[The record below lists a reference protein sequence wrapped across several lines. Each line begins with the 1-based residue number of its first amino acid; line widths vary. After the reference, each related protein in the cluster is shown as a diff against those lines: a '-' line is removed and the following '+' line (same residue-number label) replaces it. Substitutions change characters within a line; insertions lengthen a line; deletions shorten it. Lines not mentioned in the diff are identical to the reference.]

1 MPINI
6 QSLFSDLIETPRQAQ
21 QRQLQEG
28 LLRAQQVTSGLRGL
42 AATQAPLAGVLAQNI
57 GQRQEALRQN
67 LGGMLGLDVRTQSEK
82 LSDIIKGADP
92 SSPSGLINLSKA
104 IEDIAPTQALG
115 LRQMAVEEQRIL
127 DDRAIAA
134 EERERIA
141 KNQERELSQTDRR
154 INIQQGNLDQ
164 VLAAFD
170 QSLVDKA
177 FTQDLQT
184 KNYNLSVQ
192 RAELAER
199 QYNQAQTR
207 LLAGD
212 RAAQKDYLQ
221 QYETEEQL
229 MYKAS
234 NLADTFGSEVVQSRF
249 NAGIPGATQRAL
261 NRLLTGG
268 DESLLTYT
276 ELTKLKNQAALGNL
290 PKGAASDRDVAL
302 VLEGEITELAK
313 PADIER
319 YLRGVAKLAAI
330 NAEKQFQK
338 IDYLS
343 VAGGNFAGYLTEM
356 KKFENGEPNKLY
368 EFSENETYE
377 DYIKQKYNVEW
388 DIPTEQELM
397 MQNDAEKN
405 QDLLDTIYADGDD

>member
-1 MPINI
+1 M
-6 QSLFSDLIETPRQAQ
+6 
-21 QRQLQEG
+21 
-28 LLRAQQVTSGLRGL
+28 
-42 AATQAPLAGVLAQNI
+42 
-57 GQRQEALRQN
+57 
-67 LGGMLGLDVRTQSEK
+67 
-82 LSDIIKGADP
+82 
-92 SSPSGLINLSKA
+92 
-104 IEDIAPTQALG
+104 
-115 LRQMAVEEQRIL
+115 
-127 DDRAIAA
+127 
-134 EERERIA
+134 
-141 KNQERELSQTDRR
+141 SQTDRR

-170 QSLVDKA
+170 QSLADKA
-177 FTQDLQT
+177 FAQDLQT
-184 KNYNLSVQ
+184 KNYNLAVQ

-212 RAAQKDYLQ
+212 RAAQRDYLQ
-221 QYETEEQL
+221 QFEADSQL
-229 MYKAS
+229 LYKAS
-234 NLADTFGSEVVQSRF
+234 NLADTFGSEVFQSRSS
-249 NAGIPGATQRAL
+249 AGVAGAAQRAV

-302 VLEGEITELAK
+302 VLEGEISELAK

-356 KKFENGEPNKLY
+356 QKFEDGESNTLY

-377 DYIKQKYNVEW
+377 DYMANKYNIEW
-388 DIPTEQELM
+388 DIPTEQEVM
-397 MQNDAEKN
+397 SRNDAEKN
-405 QDLLDTIYADGDD
+405 QDLLDTIYADGDE